1 MMQHMQLLDVDPCLD
16 QELHRSKF
24 RVVRGGQHAI
34 ERAASW
40 LLFEAM
46 IAGVGGVFG
55 TLTYLGHLIP
65 NTKNLVDSIYTV

>member
-34 ERAASW
+34 ECAGWLAAGW

-55 TLTYLGHLIP
+55 TLTYHAWSP
-65 NTKNLVDSIYTV
+65 NS

>member
-24 RVVRGGQHAI
+24 RVVRGGQLACD
-34 ERAASW
+34 RTRW

-55 TLTYLGHLIP
+55 TLTYHAWSP
-65 NTKNLVDSIYTV
+65 NS